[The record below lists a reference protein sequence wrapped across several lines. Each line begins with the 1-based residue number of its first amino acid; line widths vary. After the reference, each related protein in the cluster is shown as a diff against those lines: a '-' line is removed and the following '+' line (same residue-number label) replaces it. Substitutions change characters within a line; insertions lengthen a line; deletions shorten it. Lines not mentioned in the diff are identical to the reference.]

1 MSPFDNITSSF
12 VGTQNSVGP
21 YFYATLGN
29 LRLDIVGFLAILGES
44 SMLETSQ
51 IAARSRVV
59 YLPRLLPA
67 PQALFRSPRLH
78 RLPQANGWTV
88 AVASDAVHTERNG
101 QGIGYFG
108 DMLLDRNDDRN
119 PRYSVRCLEIS
130 SCPGAFWNFR
140 LQRFG
145 RLWLLSFFGAAQS
158 VVLLAL
164 AVTYRDG
171 IGILAVALL
180 SLVSTLVGV
189 GHKWSP
195 SFRRKINAHGPS
207 TMSYILRYLN
217 GSFVV
222 VQCSEAL
229 GSQLF
234 LDGNTA
240 NLEYL
245 VNERVH
251 HYLSTCCTV
260 MLMLGI
266 LAVANSQIQTQ
277 IAFACAYISLNA
289 AYLAMTNT
297 SARTHWDLSSL
308 KIRRQKINVHGFS
321 EHRHSFPE
329 VPEAKD
335 PWINYNF
342 MYTEALWKAIA
353 VTKNSEWCKQSS
365 AVPSTAVW
373 KRWLNEAQE
382 EAQNVSRTTGDD
394 GETVWE
400 LPNWDSYNAYVRL
413 LTKPLHWEL
422 ESLVS
427 STRSS
432 NLSPR
437 GSLEQAQL

>member
-51 IAARSRVV
+51 IAARLQGCTGFRERTGG
-59 YLPRLLPA
+59 PWPWPA
-67 PQALFRSPRLH
+67 TRSIPK
-78 RLPQANGWTV
+78 GTGK
-88 AVASDAVHTERNG
+88 ASDT
-101 QGIGYFG
+101 
-108 DMLLDRNDDRN
+108 
-119 PRYSVRCLEIS
+119 LEICYS
-130 SCPGAFWNFR
+130 TATMTGTHDTLSV
-140 LQRFG
+140 RFG